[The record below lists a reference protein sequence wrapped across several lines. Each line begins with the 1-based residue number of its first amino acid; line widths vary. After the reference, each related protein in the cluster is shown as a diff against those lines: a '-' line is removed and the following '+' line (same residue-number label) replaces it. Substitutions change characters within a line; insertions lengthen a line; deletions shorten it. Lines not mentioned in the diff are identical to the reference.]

1 MKYLKKGNSFQKC
14 KRFGVVDVGV
24 YSLFGFETI
33 PSTWYI
39 FFNDSAVFFFFNA
52 LLKFVRSNAAV

>member
-39 FFNDSAVFFFFNA
+39 FFNDSAVFFFF
-52 LLKFVRSNAAV
+52 